1 LALIA
6 VRLIIPHGLSLISYD
21 DDDDDDDDEPTTTA
35 NPSKISA
42 KNF

>member
-21 DDDDDDDDEPTTTA
+21 DDDDDDDDDDNDP
-35 NPSKISA
+35 
-42 KNF
+42 